1 MVQPRFR
8 PLLLRPVLSHASSF
22 FLPSILHSHNRSST
36 TSGVFHPSSLA
47 SFHIFRAS
55 LCSIL
60 TTVPAAVAFLR
71 RFRVVSRR
79 LATFLASGFQV
90 DADPD
95 YETLDPPPKSTVIPW
110 LQPRI
115 DRVLVFVYINKEFWR
130 RTRECVYIH
139 GFFFWLDA
147 SDHGDGGSRIVRG
160 KTRGAVDIFHMSR
173 RSGRKERRK
182 YRNNKWDSLLY
193 LRLTRYMVTCLTCL
207 RIGETSMEEIVG
219 YGFEED
225 SSGGKRVVEFLLS
238 CSVWLVNESV
248 IVNCANLCNEM
259 GKMPDDEGKILLIG
273 RVEFET

>member
-193 LRLTRYMVTCLTCL
+193 LSIHGYMFNVFEDWWNEHGRDC
-207 RIGETSMEEIVG
+207 RIRIWG
-219 YGFEED
+219 GFER
-225 SSGGKRVVEFLLS
+225 GKRVVEFLLS